1 MQVNL
6 KQAKS
11 QLSKLVELVAQ
22 GEEVVICKSGR
33 PCARL
38 VPYQSNQDRRKL
50 GAWKGK
56 VWMASDFD
64 DDPKIIELFE
74 GSSVFPKMDD

>member
-1 MQVNL
+1 MQVDL
-6 KQAKS
+6 RHAKS

-33 PCARL
+33 PCVRL
-38 VPYQSNQDRRKL
+38 VPYQLDQDKRKL

-56 VWMASDFD
+56 VWMAPDFD
-64 DDPKIIELFE
+64 DDLEIIELFE
-74 GSSVFPKMDD
+74 GSSVFPNTDE